1 MDKISK
7 FLLTF
12 LTNLGNEEGVTQSL
26 VPNLTNLGNEEG
38 VKRSLVPKSASC
50 GEPGDIL
57 LFNYKAKNKMYS
69 EDRALLLTR
78 PVVKNTRSGGVL
90 LTGLTIILDTRE
102 MSTRVDV
109 NRLKAVSYLYKKRK
123 ELRDQEEPDEEIKA
137 KTGIKNLAL
146 YKRYEKKF
154 LKDKYRTF
162 LSNNI
167 NGPLYRVKI

>member
-1 MDKISK
+1 MAKISK

-12 LTNLGNEEGVTQSL
+12 LTNLGNEEGVTYSL
-26 VPNLTNLGNEEG
+26 VPRN
-38 VKRSLVPKSASC
+38 RSC

-57 LFNYKAKNKMYS
+57 LFNYRAKNKMYS

-90 LTGLTIILDTRE
+90 LTGLTINLNPGEMATRA
-102 MSTRVDV
+102 DV
-109 NRLKAVSYLYKKRK
+109 NRLKSVSYLYKKRK

-137 KTGIKNLAL
+137 KTGIKNLEL
-146 YKRYEKKF
+146 FKRYEKKY

-167 NGPLYRVKI
+167 NGPLYRAKI

>member
-1 MDKISK
+1 MAKISK

-12 LTNLGNEEGVTQSL
+12 LTNLGNEEGVTYSL
-26 VPNLTNLGNEEG
+26 VPRN
-38 VKRSLVPKSASC
+38 RSC

-78 PVVKNTRSGGVL
+78 PVVKNTQSGGLL
-90 LTGLTIILDTRE
+90 LTGLTINLNPGEMATRA
-102 MSTRVDV
+102 DV
-109 NRLKAVSYLYKKRK
+109 NRLKSVSYLYKKRK
-123 ELRDQEEPDEEIKA
+123 ELKDQAEPDEEIRA
-137 KTGIKNLAL
+137 KTGIKNLEL
-146 YKRYEKKF
+146 FKRYEKKY

-167 NGPLYRVKI
+167 NGPLYRAKI

>member
-1 MDKISK
+1 MAKISK

-12 LTNLGNEEGVTQSL
+12 LNNLGNEEGVTYSL
-26 VPNLTNLGNEEG
+26 VPRN
-38 VKRSLVPKSASC
+38 RSC

-78 PVVKNTRSGGVL
+78 PVVKNTQSGGLL
-90 LTGLTIILDTRE
+90 LTGLTINLNPGEMATRA
-102 MSTRVDV
+102 DV
-109 NRLKAVSYLYKKRK
+109 NRLKSVSYLYKKRK
-123 ELRDQEEPDEEIKA
+123 ELKDQAEPDEEIRA
-137 KTGIKNLAL
+137 KTGIKNLEL
-146 YKRYEKKF
+146 FKRYEKKY

-167 NGPLYRVKI
+167 NGPLYRAKI

>member
-1 MDKISK
+1 MAKISK

-12 LTNLGNEEGVTQSL
+12 LTNLGNEEGVTYSL
-26 VPNLTNLGNEEG
+26 VPRN
-38 VKRSLVPKSASC
+38 RSC

-78 PVVKNTRSGGVL
+78 PVVKNTQSGGLL
-90 LTGLTIILDTRE
+90 LTGLTINLDPRE
-102 MSTRVDV
+102 MSTRADV
-109 NRLKAVSYLYKKRK
+109 NLLKSVSYLYKKRK
-123 ELRDQEEPDEEIKA
+123 ELRDQAEPDEEIRAKA
-137 KTGIKNLAL
+137 GIKNLEL
-146 YKRYEKKF
+146 FQRYERKY

-167 NGPLYRVKI
+167 NGPLYRAKI

>member
-1 MDKISK
+1 MAKISK

-12 LTNLGNEEGVTQSL
+12 LNNLGNEEGVTYSL
-26 VPNLTNLGNEEG
+26 VPRN
-38 VKRSLVPKSASC
+38 RSC

-78 PVVKNTRSGGVL
+78 PVVKNTQSGGLL
-90 LTGLTIILDTRE
+90 LTGLTINLDPRE
-102 MSTRVDV
+102 MSTRADV
-109 NRLKAVSYLYKKRK
+109 NLLKSVSYLYKKRK

-137 KTGIKNLAL
+137 KTGIKNLEL
-146 YKRYEKKF
+146 FKRYEKKY

-167 NGPLYRVKI
+167 NGPLYRAKI

>member
-1 MDKISK
+1 MAKISK

-12 LTNLGNEEGVTQSL
+12 LNNLGNEEGVTYSL
-26 VPNLTNLGNEEG
+26 VSRN
-38 VKRSLVPKSASC
+38 RSC

-78 PVVKNTRSGGVL
+78 PVVKNTQSGGLL
-90 LTGLTIILDTRE
+90 LTGLTINLNPGEMATRA
-102 MSTRVDV
+102 DV
-109 NRLKAVSYLYKKRK
+109 NRLKSVSYLYKKRK
-123 ELRDQEEPDEEIKA
+123 ELKDQADPDEEIRA
-137 KTGIKNLAL
+137 KTGIKNLEL
-146 YKRYEKKF
+146 FKRYEKKY

-167 NGPLYRVKI
+167 NGPLYRAKI

>member
-1 MDKISK
+1 MAKISK

-12 LTNLGNEEGVTQSL
+12 LTNLGDEEGVTYSL
-26 VPNLTNLGNEEG
+26 VPRN
-38 VKRSLVPKSASC
+38 RSC

-78 PVVKNTRSGGVL
+78 PVVKNTQSGGLL
-90 LTGLTIILDTRE
+90 LTGLTINLNPGEMATRA
-102 MSTRVDV
+102 DV
-109 NRLKAVSYLYKKRK
+109 NRLKSVSYLYKKRK
-123 ELRDQEEPDEEIKA
+123 ELKDQAEPDEEIRA
-137 KTGIKNLAL
+137 KTGIKNLEL
-146 YKRYEKKF
+146 FKRYEKKY

-167 NGPLYRVKI
+167 NGPLYRAKI

>member
-1 MDKISK
+1 MAKISK

-12 LTNLGNEEGVTQSL
+12 LTNLGNEEGVTYSL
-26 VPNLTNLGNEEG
+26 VPRN
-38 VKRSLVPKSASC
+38 RSC

-78 PVVKNTRSGGVL
+78 PVVKNTQSGGLL
-90 LTGLTIILDTRE
+90 LTGLTINLGLLLTGLTINLNPGEMATRA
-102 MSTRVDV
+102 DV
-109 NRLKAVSYLYKKRK
+109 NRLKSVSYLYKKRK
-123 ELRDQEEPDEEIKA
+123 ELKDQAEPDEEIRA
-137 KTGIKNLAL
+137 KTGIKNLEL
-146 YKRYEKKF
+146 FKRYEKKY

-167 NGPLYRVKI
+167 NGPLYRAKI

>member
-1 MDKISK
+1 MAKISK

-12 LTNLGNEEGVTQSL
+12 LTNLGNEEGVTYSL
-26 VPNLTNLGNEEG
+26 VPRN
-38 VKRSLVPKSASC
+38 RSC

-78 PVVKNTRSGGVL
+78 PVVKNTQSGGLL
-90 LTGLTIILDTRE
+90 LTGLTINLNPRE
-102 MSTRVDV
+102 MSTRADV
-109 NRLKAVSYLYKKRK
+109 NLLKSVSYLYKKRK

-137 KTGIKNLAL
+137 KTGIKNLEL
-146 YKRYEKKF
+146 FQRYEKKY

-167 NGPLYRVKI
+167 NGPLYRAKL

>member
-1 MDKISK
+1 MAKISK

-12 LTNLGNEEGVTQSL
+12 LTNLGNEGGMTYSL
-26 VPNLTNLGNEEG
+26 VPRN
-38 VKRSLVPKSASC
+38 RSC

-57 LFNYKAKNKMYS
+57 LFNYRAKNKMYS

-90 LTGLTIILDTRE
+90 LTGLTIYLDPRE

-137 KTGIKNLAL
+137 KTGIKNLEL
-146 YKRYEKKF
+146 FKRYEKKY

>member
-1 MDKISK
+1 MAKISK

-12 LTNLGNEEGVTQSL
+12 LTNLGNEEGVTYSL
-26 VPNLTNLGNEEG
+26 VPRN
-38 VKRSLVPKSASC
+38 RSC

-78 PVVKNTRSGGVL
+78 PVVKNTQSGGLL
-90 LTGLTIILDTRE
+90 LTGLTINLDPRE
-102 MSTRVDV
+102 MSTRADV
-109 NRLKAVSYLYKKRK
+109 NLLKSVSYLYKKRK
-123 ELRDQEEPDEEIKA
+123 ELRDQVEPDEEIRAKA
-137 KTGIKNLAL
+137 GIKNLEL
-146 YKRYEKKF
+146 FQRYERKY

-167 NGPLYRVKI
+167 NGPLYRAKI

>member
-1 MDKISK
+1 MAKISK

-12 LTNLGNEEGVTQSL
+12 LNNLGNEEGVTYSL
-26 VPNLTNLGNEEG
+26 VPRN
-38 VKRSLVPKSASC
+38 SSC

-90 LTGLTIILDTRE
+90 LTGLTINLDPRE
-102 MSTRVDV
+102 MSTRADV
-109 NRLKAVSYLYKKRK
+109 NLLKSVSYLYKKRK
-123 ELRDQEEPDEEIKA
+123 ELRDQEEPDEEIRAKA
-137 KTGIKNLAL
+137 GIKNLEL
-146 YKRYEKKF
+146 FQRYERKY

-167 NGPLYRVKI
+167 NGPLYRAKI